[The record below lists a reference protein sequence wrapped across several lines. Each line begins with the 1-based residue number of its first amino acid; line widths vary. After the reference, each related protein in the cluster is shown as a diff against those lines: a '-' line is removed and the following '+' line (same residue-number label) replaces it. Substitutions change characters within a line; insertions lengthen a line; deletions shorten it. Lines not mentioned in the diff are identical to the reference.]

1 MRGQFSSKVRVAAT
15 VVVAAT
21 LFSCTAVAVA
31 DDPGAHKS
39 KVDKS
44 IVATQQDLDE
54 TTVALTNAA
63 SALTKT
69 DTAVAGARVTLTKKQ
84 GALTTSLNYQKGV
97 ASQLTAARAAENKS
111 QTVLTANATA
121 QTKTRVLV
129 GGVARAS
136 YMAGGLGKLELTLEL
151 LTSNKNVTDEMS
163 LADIV
168 MRQQNGVLN
177 ELGSQQATE
186 KAANSRLTAARI
198 RVGMLKVAA
207 DNAVTA
213 ATTAR
218 NNAKAAQTRLTNLQ
232 TTQRKQTSALAV
244 QKTAE
249 LKTLKAE
256 KAESAR
262 LLKVLQARAVA
273 RAKAAHRSAL
283 TASAASPRFLPVNDS
298 HFLASPGPVSSIT
311 SGFGWRMHPILHIM
325 MLHAGVDFPFP
336 CGTPVYAAA
345 AGLVV
350 EATGGGPGGNH
361 VVIDHGYV
369 HGVNLATE
377 YEHLSRF
384 VVHGGH
390 VAKGQLI
397 AYSGTTGR
405 STGCHLHFA
414 TLENGR
420 YVNPLR
426 WIG

>member
-1 MRGQFSSKVRVAAT
+1 VRGQFSPKIRAVAT
-15 VVVAAT
+15 VLAAVT
-21 LFSCTAVAVA
+21 FFSATAVAVA
-31 DDPGAHKS
+31 DDPGAQKK

-44 IVATQQDLDE
+44 IVATKQSLDQ
-54 TTVALTNAA
+54 TSTALSKASSALVKANSAVATAKVTLGKKEA
-63 SALTKT
+63 ALTK
-69 DTAVAGARVTLTKKQ
+69 AE
-84 GALTTSLNYQKGV
+84 NHQKSV
-97 ASQLTAARAAENKS
+97 SAQLTAAKAAETKS
-111 QTVLTANATA
+111 KNTLTANAKA
-121 QTKTRVLV
+121 QRKTRVLV

-136 YMAGGLGKLELTLEL
+136 YMAGGLGKLELTLEV
-151 LTSNKNVTDEMS
+151 LTSQKNVTNEMS

-168 MRQQNGVLN
+168 MRQQNGVLTK
-177 ELGSQQATE
+177 LGSQQATE
-186 KAANSRLTAARI
+186 KAATSRLTAART
-198 RVGMLKVAA
+198 RVGKLKVAA

-218 NNAKAAQTRLTNLQ
+218 NNAQTAKTKLQKLQKKRKKRKRALAAQ
-232 TTQRKQTSALAV
+232 KKS
-244 QKTAE
+244 E
-249 LKTLKAE
+249 LRTLKKE

-262 LLKVLQARAVA
+262 LLKVLQARAAA
-273 RAKAAHRSAL
+273 RARAAHRAQR
-283 TASAASPRFLPVNDS
+283 TATRRVQPVHDN
-298 HFLASPGPVSSIT
+298 HFLASPAPVSTII

-345 AGLVV
+345 AGSII
-350 EATGGGPGGNH
+350 EAAGGGPGGNH
-361 VVIDHGYV
+361 IVIDHGYV
-369 HGVNLATE
+369 RGVNLATE

-384 VVHGGH
+384 VRTGGH
-390 VAKGQLI
+390 VRKGQLI